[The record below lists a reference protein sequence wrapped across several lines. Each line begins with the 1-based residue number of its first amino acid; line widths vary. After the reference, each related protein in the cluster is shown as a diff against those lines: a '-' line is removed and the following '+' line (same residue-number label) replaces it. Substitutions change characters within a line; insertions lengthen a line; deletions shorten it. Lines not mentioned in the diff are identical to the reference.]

1 MRKDPLMDEFPVATS
16 PAPGVMGVDWEQRV
30 DYERLRNYRVERVR
44 QQLAATDLGAVLLF
58 ETSNIRY
65 LTSTHIGYWAFNKGE
80 RYALITRTG
89 EPRIWDFGS
98 AAKAHRLQQ
107 PWMNPDNSI
116 GGNTG
121 LQGAI
126 APTAGL
132 QERAAEE
139 IASILKEE
147 GVADMALGVDMAET
161 SVFLALQN
169 AGITVSD
176 GQQLMMLAREIK
188 SDDEIMLLTQACSMV
203 DGVYH
208 DIYEALKPGIR
219 ESDIVA
225 LAHQRLFEM
234 GSEFVEAINSIAGER
249 CSPHPHVFSDRLIR
263 PGDQAYFDI
272 IHVYNGYRT
281 CYYRTFVVGR
291 ATQSQR
297 DAYKQAREWMD
308 AAIQLVKPGVM
319 TDEIARVWPKAE
331 DFGFPS
337 EMEAF
342 GLQFGHG
349 VGVGLHERPIISRLN
364 SLEDPIEL
372 KEGMLFA
379 LETYAPASDGRSAA
393 RIEEEVVCTAEGPK
407 IITLF
412 PAEDLMVAN
421 EY

>member
-1 MRKDPLMDEFPVATS
+1 MAEFPVATS
-16 PAPGVMGVDWEQRV
+16 PAPGIMSVDWEQRV
-30 DYERLRNYRVERVR
+30 DFERLREYRVARVR
-44 QQLAATDLGAVLLF
+44 EQLEQSDLGAILLF

-107 PWMNPDNSI
+107 PWMNPGNSV

-126 APTAGL
+126 APTSGL
-132 QERAAEE
+132 QKRAAEE
-139 IASILKEE
+139 IASVLAEE
-147 GVADMALGVDMAET
+147 GVGDMPLGVDMAET
-161 SVFLALQN
+161 SVFLALQS
-169 AGITVSD
+169 AGIDVRD

-188 SDDEIMLLTQACSMV
+188 SPDEIMLLTQACAMV

-208 DIYEALKPGIR
+208 DIYEFLKPGVR
-219 ESDIVA
+219 ESDVVA
-225 LAHQRLFEM
+225 LAHKRLFEM
-234 GSEFVEAINSIAGER
+234 GSEFVEAVNSIAGER

-297 DAYKQAREWMD
+297 DAYNQAREWMD
-308 AAIQLVKPGVM
+308 AAIQLVKPGTS
-319 TDEIARVWPKAE
+319 TDEIARVWPEAE
-331 DFGFPS
+331 EFGFED
-337 EMEAF
+337 EMDAF

-364 SLEDPIEL
+364 SLEDPIEI

-393 RIEEEVVCTAEGPK
+393 RIEEEIVVTAEGPK

-412 PAEDLMVAN
+412 PAEELMVTN